1 MFHALPKLVLVLLN
15 LVLQCIF
22 FLTRKH
28 MAASGVIN
36 AGMLGLQGARFD
48 KLEVLWIDEEGSDYV
63 DAGLRCNI

>member
-1 MFHALPKLVLVLLN
+1 
-15 LVLQCIF
+15 
-22 FLTRKH
+22 

-63 DAGLRCNI
+63 DVGLRCNI